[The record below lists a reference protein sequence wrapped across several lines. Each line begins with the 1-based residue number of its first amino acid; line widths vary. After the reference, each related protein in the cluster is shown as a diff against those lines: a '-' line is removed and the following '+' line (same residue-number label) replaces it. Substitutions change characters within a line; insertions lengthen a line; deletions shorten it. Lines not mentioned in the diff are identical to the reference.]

1 MGLCSF
7 IRSRRLK
14 EIEKVEVKPVIIE
27 APKEEPKKSGGK

>member
-7 IRSRRLK
+7 QRSRRLK
-14 EIEKVEVKPVIIE
+14 EEAKKVEVKPVE